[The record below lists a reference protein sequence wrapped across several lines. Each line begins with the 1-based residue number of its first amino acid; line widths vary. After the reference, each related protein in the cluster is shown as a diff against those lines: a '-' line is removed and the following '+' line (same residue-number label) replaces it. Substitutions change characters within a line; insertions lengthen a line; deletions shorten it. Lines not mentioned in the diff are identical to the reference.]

1 MGRVDELRAIG
12 VVVPAHED
20 PVGLHRCLEALE
32 GAGRPLHVVVVDDAS
47 ASPEQAAALE
57 ALEAGARVEVLRNE
71 RNLGF
76 AGTSNRG
83 LRRAVERGCD
93 AILLLNQDALV
104 ARSTLERL
112 VTALE
117 QRPAAAAVGPRTLSM
132 GASSDGRRTLLFDG
146 SWRRWLPLQQ
156 RIPGI
161 GRPEPEEPGAAC
173 RTDYLWGHAVLLRT
187 EALRRV
193 GLFDAGFPF
202 YYEDIDLCRRLTEA
216 GWELWAERGE
226 LALHD
231 QEDGSRAASS
241 ELWRWKH
248 KLRGADLFHR
258 LHYGGLR
265 APLLN
270 LLNALHESRHL
281 VRHARLRALGHL
293 ALGYV
298 HQALRAPLVSSPQRL
313 EEHP

>member
-1 MGRVDELRAIG
+1 MLARGTEAPDRATPVPLRDATHPGSRPLLAGCYPQGMGRVDEFRAIG

-132 GASSDGRRTLLFDG
+132 GASSDGRRMPTRVLAMRAVCADG
-146 SWRRWLPLQQ
+146 
-156 RIPGI
+156 
-161 GRPEPEEPGAAC
+161 
-173 RTDYLWGHAVLLRT
+173 
-187 EALRRV
+187 
-193 GLFDAGFPF
+193 
-202 YYEDIDLCRRLTEA
+202 
-216 GWELWAERGE
+216 
-226 LALHD
+226 
-231 QEDGSRAASS
+231 
-241 ELWRWKH
+241 
-248 KLRGADLFHR
+248 
-258 LHYGGLR
+258 
-265 APLLN
+265 
-270 LLNALHESRHL
+270 
-281 VRHARLRALGHL
+281 
-293 ALGYV
+293 
-298 HQALRAPLVSSPQRL
+298 RL
-313 EEHP
+313 ERRSSDQSWSSYPSRPDTAVKVRWMCSLP